1 MPELEINLDALAHNL
16 RLVRHREQAWG
27 FRFLPV
33 LKMVASH
40 PEIVAFLRRQG
51 YGCHGIADM
60 TEHLLYGQEPPA
72 RAGRVLINLAPPDRT
87 DDVVRLFERSSFS
100 CEATFRALD
109 AAARAAGLH
118 HEALL
123 MVDIGDMRE
132 GIPQD
137 EAPALLRA
145 VAAASQRAAR
155 GPGAHVAGI
164 GVNLG
169 CLYGTCPDE
178 ENMARLEAL
187 AARAGDLLGHAL
199 HRVSLGGTIFWNW
212 FARRHGHGPH
222 LPPGC
227 IMELR
232 MGDPLLLGWD
242 MYRDQALL
250 GGDFRQDIFRL
261 TATVLEVTERDIR
274 PPRQSVHNGR
284 GLPAD
289 CPVLGKRL
297 RALVDCG
304 SLHTDVQGLTLPRT
318 DWRITD
324 FSGNY
329 AVLDVSACP
338 QAPVTGDHVRFIPSY
353 WAVARTCRMPHI
365 RKTIVHDI
373 LPERSLPG
381 TRPVAPH
388 QGTTFLSEVS

>member
-178 ENMARLEAL
+178 ENMARLETL

-227 IMELR
+227 IMEFR

-304 SLHTDVQGLTLPRT
+304 SLHTDVQGLTLPWT

>member
-1 MPELEINLDALAHNL
+1 
-16 RLVRHREQAWG
+16 
-27 FRFLPV
+27 
-33 LKMVASH
+33 
-40 PEIVAFLRRQG
+40 
-51 YGCHGIADM
+51 
-60 TEHLLYGQEPPA
+60 
-72 RAGRVLINLAPPDRT
+72 
-87 DDVVRLFERSSFS
+87 
-100 CEATFRALD
+100 
-109 AAARAAGLH
+109 
-118 HEALL
+118 

-145 VAAASQRAAR
+145 VATASQRAAR

-212 FARRHGHGPH
+212 FARRHSHGPH

-227 IMELR
+227 IMEFR

>member
-72 RAGRVLINLAPPDRT
+72 RAGRVLINLAPPDGT

-199 HRVSLGGTIFWNW
+199 HRVSLGGAIFWNW

-227 IMELR
+227 IMEFR

-388 QGTTFLSEVS
+388 QGTTSLSEVS

>member
-72 RAGRVLINLAPPDRT
+72 RTGRVLINLAPPDRT

-227 IMELR
+227 IMEFR

-373 LPERSLPG
+373 LPERSLPC

>member
-178 ENMARLEAL
+178 ENMARLETL

-199 HRVSLGGTIFWNW
+199 PRVSLGGTIFWNW

-227 IMELR
+227 IMEFR

-304 SLHTDVQGLTLPRT
+304 SLHTDVQGLTLPRA

>member
-178 ENMARLEAL
+178 ENMARLETL

-199 HRVSLGGTIFWNW
+199 HRVSLGGTIYWNW

-227 IMELR
+227 IMEFR

-304 SLHTDVQGLTLPRT
+304 SLHTDVQGLTLPRA

>member
-118 HEALL
+118 HEAML

-169 CLYGTCPDE
+169 CLYDTCPDE

-227 IMELR
+227 IMEFR

-304 SLHTDVQGLTLPRT
+304 SLHTDVQGLTLPGT

>member
-1 MPELEINLDALAHNL
+1 
-16 RLVRHREQAWG
+16 
-27 FRFLPV
+27 
-33 LKMVASH
+33 
-40 PEIVAFLRRQG
+40 
-51 YGCHGIADM
+51 
-60 TEHLLYGQEPPA
+60 
-72 RAGRVLINLAPPDRT
+72 
-87 DDVVRLFERSSFS
+87 
-100 CEATFRALD
+100 
-109 AAARAAGLH
+109 
-118 HEALL
+118 
-123 MVDIGDMRE
+123 
-132 GIPQD
+132 
-137 EAPALLRA
+137 
-145 VAAASQRAAR
+145 
-155 GPGAHVAGI
+155 
-164 GVNLG
+164 
-169 CLYGTCPDE
+169 
-178 ENMARLEAL
+178 
-187 AARAGDLLGHAL
+187 
-199 HRVSLGGTIFWNW
+199 
-212 FARRHGHGPH
+212 
-222 LPPGC
+222 
-227 IMELR
+227 MEFR

-304 SLHTDVQGLTLPRT
+304 SLHTDVQGLTLPRA

>member
-27 FRFLPV
+27 FLPV

-178 ENMARLEAL
+178 ENMARLETL

-227 IMELR
+227 IMEFR

-304 SLHTDVQGLTLPRT
+304 SLHTDVQGLTLPRA

>member
-169 CLYGTCPDE
+169 CLYGPCPDE
-178 ENMARLEAL
+178 ENMARLETL

-227 IMELR
+227 IMEFR

-304 SLHTDVQGLTLPRT
+304 SLHTDVQGLTLPRA

>member
-40 PEIVAFLRRQG
+40 PEIVSFLRRQG

-72 RAGRVLINLAPPDRT
+72 RAGRVLINLAPPART
-87 DDVVRLFERSSFS
+87 DDVVLLFERSSFS

-178 ENMARLEAL
+178 ENMARLETL

-227 IMELR
+227 IMEFR

-261 TATVLEVTERDIR
+261 TATVLEVAERDIR

-289 CPVLGKRL
+289 CPALGKRL

>member
-16 RLVRHREQAWG
+16 RLIRRQEQAWG

-40 PEIVAFLRRQG
+40 PDVVDFLRTQG
-51 YGCHGIADM
+51 YARYGIADM

-72 RAGRVLINLAPPDRT
+72 RTGRVLINLAPPDRA
-87 DDVVRLFERSSFS
+87 DDVVRLFERSAFS
-100 CEATFRALD
+100 CESTFRALD

-132 GIPQD
+132 GIPQED
-137 EAPALLRA
+137 APALLRA
-145 VAAASQRAAR
+145 VATASQRAAH

-169 CLYGTCPDE
+169 CLYGTCPDD
-178 ENMARLEAL
+178 ENMALLEAL
-187 AARAGDLLGHAL
+187 AARAGALLGHAL
-199 HRVSLGGTIFWNW
+199 HRVSLGGSIFWNW

-227 IMELR
+227 IMEFR
-232 MGDPLLLGWD
+232 MGDPLLLGRD
-242 MYRDQALL
+242 MYRDEALL
-250 GGDFRQDIFRL
+250 AGDFRQDIFRL
-261 TATVLEVTERDIR
+261 SATVLEVTERDIR

-284 GLPAD
+284 GLHAD
-289 CPVLGKRL
+289 CPDLGKRL

-304 SLHTDVQGLTLPRT
+304 SLHTDVRGLSLARP
-318 DWRITD
+318 DWRISD

-329 AVLDVSACP
+329 AILDLSGCP
-338 QAPVTGDHVRFIPSY
+338 QAPVPGEHVRFIPSY

-365 RKTIVHDI
+365 RKTLIHDT
-373 LPERSLPG
+373 LPGQSLPDS
-381 TRPVAPH
+381 RPASPQQETAP
-388 QGTTFLSEVS
+388 LSEVS

>member
-178 ENMARLEAL
+178 ENMARLETL

-212 FARRHGHGPH
+212 FALRHGHGPH

-227 IMELR
+227 IMEFR

-304 SLHTDVQGLTLPRT
+304 SLHTDVQGLTLPRA

>member
-178 ENMARLEAL
+178 ENMARLETL
-187 AARAGDLLGHAL
+187 AARAGDQLGHAL

-227 IMELR
+227 IMEFR

-304 SLHTDVQGLTLPRT
+304 SLHTDVQGLTLPRA

>member
-100 CEATFRALD
+100 CEETFRALD

-178 ENMARLEAL
+178 ENMARLETL

-227 IMELR
+227 IMEFR

-304 SLHTDVQGLTLPRT
+304 SLHTDVQGLTLPGT

>member
-1 MPELEINLDALAHNL
+1 M
-16 RLVRHREQAWG
+16 
-27 FRFLPV
+27 
-33 LKMVASH
+33 
-40 PEIVAFLRRQG
+40 
-51 YGCHGIADM
+51 
-60 TEHLLYGQEPPA
+60 
-72 RAGRVLINLAPPDRT
+72 
-87 DDVVRLFERSSFS
+87 
-100 CEATFRALD
+100 
-109 AAARAAGLH
+109 
-118 HEALL
+118 
-123 MVDIGDMRE
+123 
-132 GIPQD
+132 
-137 EAPALLRA
+137 
-145 VAAASQRAAR
+145 
-155 GPGAHVAGI
+155 AGI

-178 ENMARLEAL
+178 ENMARLETL

-227 IMELR
+227 IMEFR

-261 TATVLEVTERDIR
+261 TATVLEVAERDIR

>member
-178 ENMARLEAL
+178 ENMARLETL

-227 IMELR
+227 IMEFR

-261 TATVLEVTERDIR
+261 TATVREVTERDIR

-338 QAPVTGDHVRFIPSY
+338 QAPVTGDYVRFIPSY

>member
-100 CEATFRALD
+100 CEETFRALD
-109 AAARAAGLH
+109 AAAPAAALH

-178 ENMARLEAL
+178 ENMARLETL

-227 IMELR
+227 IMEFR

-304 SLHTDVQGLTLPRT
+304 SLHTDVQGLTLPGT

>member
-178 ENMARLEAL
+178 ENMARLETL

-227 IMELR
+227 IMEFR

-304 SLHTDVQGLTLPRT
+304 SLHTDVQGLTLTRA

>member
-227 IMELR
+227 IMEFR

-324 FSGNY
+324 FSGKY

>member
-1 MPELEINLDALAHNL
+1 MRACGIRQNSLL
-16 RLVRHREQAWG
+16 G
-27 FRFLPV
+27 
-33 LKMVASH
+33 ASG
-40 PEIVAFLRRQG
+40 IVTG
-51 YGCHGIADM
+51 
-60 TEHLLYGQEPPA
+60 
-72 RAGRVLINLAPPDRT
+72 AGRGGELLQLQIFQMLLLPFGVLLPDITMFLDLGRFPAGQGHGPLRT
-87 DDVVRLFERSSFS
+87 
-100 CEATFRALD
+100 
-109 AAARAAGLH
+109 
-118 HEALL
+118 
-123 MVDIGDMRE
+123 
-132 GIPQD
+132 
-137 EAPALLRA
+137 
-145 VAAASQRAAR
+145 
-155 GPGAHVAGI
+155 
-164 GVNLG
+164 
-169 CLYGTCPDE
+169 
-178 ENMARLEAL
+178 
-187 AARAGDLLGHAL
+187 
-199 HRVSLGGTIFWNW
+199 
-212 FARRHGHGPH
+212 GHGPH

-227 IMELR
+227 IMEFR

>member
-178 ENMARLEAL
+178 ENMARLETL

-227 IMELR
+227 IMEFR

-304 SLHTDVQGLTLPRT
+304 SLHTDVQGLTLPRA

>member
-87 DDVVRLFERSSFS
+87 DDVVRLFECSSFS

-227 IMELR
+227 IMEFR

>member
-1 MPELEINLDALAHNL
+1 M
-16 RLVRHREQAWG
+16 
-27 FRFLPV
+27 
-33 LKMVASH
+33 
-40 PEIVAFLRRQG
+40 
-51 YGCHGIADM
+51 
-60 TEHLLYGQEPPA
+60 
-72 RAGRVLINLAPPDRT
+72 
-87 DDVVRLFERSSFS
+87 
-100 CEATFRALD
+100 
-109 AAARAAGLH
+109 
-118 HEALL
+118 
-123 MVDIGDMRE
+123 
-132 GIPQD
+132 
-137 EAPALLRA
+137 
-145 VAAASQRAAR
+145 AAASQRAAR

-178 ENMARLEAL
+178 ENMARLETL

-227 IMELR
+227 IMEFR

-250 GGDFRQDIFRL
+250 GGDFRQDTFRL
-261 TATVLEVTERDIR
+261 TATVLEVAERDIR

-304 SLHTDVQGLTLPRT
+304 SLHTDVQGLTLPRA

>member
-178 ENMARLEAL
+178 ENMARLETL

-227 IMELR
+227 IMEFR

-318 DWRITD
+318 DWLITD

>member
-118 HEALL
+118 HEAML

-145 VAAASQRAAR
+145 VAAASQRAVR

-178 ENMARLEAL
+178 ENMARLETL

-227 IMELR
+227 IMEFR

-304 SLHTDVQGLTLPRT
+304 SLHTDVQGLTLPGT

>member
-118 HEALL
+118 HEAML

-178 ENMARLEAL
+178 ENMARLETL

-227 IMELR
+227 IMEFR

-304 SLHTDVQGLTLPRT
+304 SLHTDVQGLTLPRA

-373 LPERSLPG
+373 LPERSLSG